1 MFASVLVNVTCS
13 FNLPLCCFCT
23 FEEVPVFKKK
33 DSVKTNLKFI
43 QLYKNKQKKILYED
57 DLTYQTYRFDSVLLI
72 SDYYF
77 PLLLLCG
84 HIYT

>member
-1 MFASVLVNVTCS
+1 MQLAVLTYLCAASALLKK
-13 FNLPLCCFCT
+13 FLF
-23 FEEVPVFKKK
+23 FKKRT
-33 DSVKTNLKFI
+33 VLKQTLSSHNCI
-43 QLYKNKQKKILYED
+43 KKKKKKSLYED

-72 SDYYF
+72 SNYYF

>member
-1 MFASVLVNVTCS
+1 MQLAVLTYLCAASALLKK
-13 FNLPLCCFCT
+13 FLF
-23 FEEVPVFKKK
+23 FKKRT
-33 DSVKTNLKFI
+33 VLKQTLSSHNCI
-43 QLYKNKQKKILYED
+43 KKKSLYED

-72 SDYYF
+72 SNYYF

>member
-1 MFASVLVNVTCS
+1 MQLAVLTYLCAASALLKK
-13 FNLPLCCFCT
+13 FLF
-23 FEEVPVFKKK
+23 FKKRT
-33 DSVKTNLKFI
+33 VLKQTLSSHNCI
-43 QLYKNKQKKILYED
+43 KKKKSLYED

-72 SDYYF
+72 SNYYF

>member
-1 MFASVLVNVTCS
+1 MQLAVLTYLCAASALLKK
-13 FNLPLCCFCT
+13 FLF
-23 FEEVPVFKKK
+23 FKKK
-33 DSVKTNLKFI
+33 DSVKTNLKFT
-43 QLYKNKQKKILYED
+43 QLYKKKKKSLYED

-72 SDYYF
+72 SNYYF